1 MRQYRNSLDAVDLE
15 IPAGGYSFHGES
27 GETCALREAE
37 EETGWIPQDIYHV
50 SNMISSVGTFDEKT
64 DVYIGRNLKKG
75 KRHLDPTEFIEIVR
89 VPMEEAR
96 EMIYSV
102 WMLKNMVRK
111 LLIRRLKV
119 RYQSFTCNKM

>member
-1 MRQYRNSLDAVDLE
+1 MDLE

-96 EMIYSV
+96 EMIYSGKIV
-102 WMLKNMVRK
+102 DSKTIVAILAYYDKKSRGIFK
-111 LLIRRLKV
+111 
-119 RYQSFTCNKM
+119 